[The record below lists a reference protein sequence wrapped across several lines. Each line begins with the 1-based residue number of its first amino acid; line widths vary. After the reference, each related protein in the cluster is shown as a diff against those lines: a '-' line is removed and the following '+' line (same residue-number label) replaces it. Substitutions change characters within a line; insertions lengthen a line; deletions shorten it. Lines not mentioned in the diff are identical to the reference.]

1 MGNEFEKKD
10 EVTEERGRERR
21 DSDERDTE
29 YSDRPDRRDDDDRS
43 DDKFSNRGGGRARVY
58 FRKKV
63 CKFCVQNYPMD
74 YKNSDAL
81 QRFITDRGK
90 ILPRRITG
98 TCAKHQRLLSV
109 QIKRARILAL
119 LPFVKQ

>member
-1 MGNEFEKKD
+1 M
-10 EVTEERGRERR
+10 
-21 DSDERDTE
+21 SDEYNKTDDEQEEGGRPRRNNDDRE
-29 YSDRPDRRDDDDRS
+29 GGGYSGRRDDEDKG
-43 DDKFSNRGGGRARVY
+43 DDKYGNRGGRARVY

-74 YKNSDAL
+74 YKNAEAL
-81 QRFITDRGK
+81 HRFITDRGK

-109 QIKRARILAL
+109 QIKRARMLAL